1 MLNLPFLPEIFL
13 GVMFLVLITCGIVEF
28 IRAPRGRL
36 LACFVLRGGSRPHAL
51 HDLFPFR
58 YGKVGKKPGRA

>member
-28 IRAPRGRL
+28 IRAPRV
-36 LACFVLRGGSRPHAL
+36 CWPVSSCGGEPSSCST
-51 HDLFPFR
+51 
-58 YGKVGKKPGRA
+58 

>member
-36 LACFVLRGGSRPHAL
+36 LACFVLRGEPSSCST
-51 HDLFPFR
+51 
-58 YGKVGKKPGRA
+58 